1 MKLHDLTILSG
12 EEFISI
18 TDQWRREWE
27 RGVQVTVNP
36 ATPNAYFKP
45 MYVIFLSEKFGL
57 IQYIS
62 YTDLYCFRAP
72 PYCRKSKK
80 TSEFKL

>member
-45 MYVIFLSEKFGL
+45 MYVIFLSEKF
-57 IQYIS
+57 
-62 YTDLYCFRAP
+62 A
-72 PYCRKSKK
+72 
-80 TSEFKL
+80 